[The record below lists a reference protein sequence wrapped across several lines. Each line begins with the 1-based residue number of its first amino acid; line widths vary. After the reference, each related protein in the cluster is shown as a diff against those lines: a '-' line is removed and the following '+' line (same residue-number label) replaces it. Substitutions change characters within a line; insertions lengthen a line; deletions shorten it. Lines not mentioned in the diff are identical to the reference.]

1 MVSQREAALREFK
14 VQIGSMAS
22 NFLENPNERIYVLER
37 LVAAVDSV
45 DPLIA
50 TSGFRLASSTVCELL
65 KDVIPS
71 YRMDRHHEG
80 GEGVKLKKD
89 TFALHKFEKGLLQ
102 CAKDFLMKLERRMK
116 NKGSSS
122 AGRFNS

>member
-1 MVSQREAALREFK
+1 MSQENGSKKEIEDLKGAETTVLSLVSQREAALLNFK

-50 TSGFRLASSTVCELL
+50 TSGFRDAIQSCRNISL
-65 KDVIPS
+65 
-71 YRMDRHHEG
+71 HH
-80 GEGVKLKKD
+80 
-89 TFALHKFEKGLLQ
+89 
-102 CAKDFLMKLERRMK
+102 R
-116 NKGSSS
+116 
-122 AGRFNS
+122 